1 MSDFP
6 ALISVNEAAKLTSLS
21 RTSIFKLRS
30 QGKFPKAVP
39 LGEKRVAFV
48 RAEVAAWIEARIASA
63 QGETGAKA

>member
-1 MSDFP
+1 MSEFP

-30 QGKFPKAVP
+30 QGKFPKAVT

-48 RAEVAAWIEARIASA
+48 RAEVVEWVEARMAERKQERQA
-63 QGETGAKA
+63 A